1 MKCTLFYPT
10 PWEQVDAENDN
21 IDVCM
26 TFPDGRSYT
35 FVVATPENLK
45 QLMEAEGKPYLT
57 PGAPMLIARKLTE
70 DVVSRLMAEVAED
83 DSLLKYYGSD
93 AEESYE

>member
-1 MKCTLFYPT
+1 MEYTLYFPT
-10 PWEQVDAENDN
+10 PWDQVNGENDN

-45 QLMEAEGKPYLT
+45 TLMAQDGKSYLS
-57 PGAPMLIARKLTE
+57 PAAPMLIAERLTE
-70 DVVSRLMAEVAED
+70 DVVFRLIAELAKDER
-83 DSLLKYYGSD
+83 LLTRYGSD
-93 AEESYE
+93 L

>member
-1 MKCTLFYPT
+1 MEYTLFYPT

-45 QLMEAEGKPYLT
+45 RMMAAEGKPYLT
-57 PGAPMLIARKLTE
+57 PGVPMLIAHNLTPDTVAKLI
-70 DVVSRLMAEVAED
+70 AEVAED
-83 DSLLKYYGSD
+83 EQLLRLYGCD
-93 AEESYE
+93 L